1 MLLSHVQVRFMAE
14 TIVDAMVAV
23 AYGTAVRQS
32 VVTVAWRSGLTA
44 QAAVERSGL
53 LEEYPEID
61 AENLVLGI
69 FGRPVPGQHVLQP
82 GDRVEI
88 GRPLIRDPRE
98 MRWDAVADGGVV
110 GQKKSD

>member
-1 MLLSHVQVRFMAE
+1 MAE
-14 TIVDAMVAV
+14 TVLDAMVAV

-44 QAAVERSGL
+44 KAAVERSGL

-61 AENLVLGI
+61 AENLVLGV
-69 FGRPVPGQHVLQP
+69 FGKPVPEQHALQP

-98 MRWDAVADGGVV
+98 MRWEAVADGGVV

>member
-1 MLLSHVQVRFMAE
+1 MAE
-14 TIVDAMVAV
+14 TGSDTRVSV

-32 VVTVAWRSGLTA
+32 VVSVPWHQGLTA
-44 QAAVERSGL
+44 RAALDHSGL
-53 LEEYPEID
+53 LEAYPEID
-61 AENLVLGI
+61 SNNLVLGI
-69 FGRPVPGQHVLQP
+69 FGRPVSGQTVLQP

-110 GQKKSD
+110 GQKKPVGQKKRD